1 MKATALEFRLR
12 VLIHTVIYVLGFT
25 APWDRWLHL
34 DSVRTWQ
41 YLAAWLA
48 RSGWLSF
55 SAATQFVLGV
65 GILFAFAGAM
75 WRTWA
80 SAYLEPSVVYS
91 ATMHGNRIVTGGPYR
106 RTRNPLYLGLMLHTV
121 ALGLLMPPSGAL
133 VALVLFIFFDLR
145 LAIGEESFLSER
157 LGEPYREYV
166 RQVPRLLP
174 AILPRIAAAEAKP
187 AWGWAFLSEIY
198 MWGVLVSFVALGWRY
213 NSLLIMQGVLVSLG
227 LSLVVRAFLPKAE
240 SFEVVE

>member
-12 VLIHTVIYVLGFT
+12 LLIHTVIYVLGFT

-41 YLAAWLA
+41 YLAAWTA

-75 WRTWA
+75 CRTWA
-80 SAYLEPSVVYS
+80 SAYLGASVVYS
-91 ATMHGNRIVTGGPYR
+91 GSMNGARMVTDGPYR

-121 ALGLLMPPSGAL
+121 ALSLLMPTSGAV
-133 VALVLFIFFDLR
+133 VAVVLIFLFDLR
-145 LAIGEESFLSER
+145 LALGEESFLSEK
-157 LGEPYREYV
+157 LGEPYRKYARE
-166 RQVPRLLP
+166 VPRLLP
-174 AILPRIAAAEAKP
+174 ALRPRIAPTGAKP
-187 AWGWAFLSEIY
+187 AWRPAFLSEIY
-198 MWGVLVSFVALGWRY
+198 MWGAFVSFVALGWRY

-227 LSLVVRAFLPKAE
+227 LSLVVRGLIAKR
-240 SFEVVE
+240 

>member
-12 VLIHTVIYVLGFT
+12 MLIHAVIYVLGFT

-41 YLAAWLA
+41 YLAAWLS
-48 RSGWLSF
+48 RSGLLSF
-55 SAATQFVLGV
+55 SAATQMVLGI

-80 SAYLEPSVVYS
+80 SAYLGASVVYS
-91 ATMHGNRIVTGGPYR
+91 ASMQGTTMVTGGPYR
-106 RTRNPLYLGLMLHTV
+106 RTRNPLYFGLILHTV

-133 VALVLFIFFDLR
+133 VTLILIILCELR
-145 LAIGEESFLSER
+145 LAYGEESFLSGR

-166 RQVPRLLP
+166 RRVPILLP
-174 AILPRIAAAEAKP
+174 AIRPRIAQTGVRP
-187 AWGWAFLSEIY
+187 AWRWAFLSEIY
-198 MWGVLVSFVALGWRY
+198 MWGLFLSFLALGWRY

-227 LSLVVRAFLPKAE
+227 LSLVVRAFLPK
-240 SFEVVE
+240 VEAAQS

>member
-1 MKATALEFRLR
+1 MKVTALEFRLR
-12 VLIHTVIYVLGFT
+12 TLIHGVIYVLGFT

-41 YLAAWLA
+41 YVAAWVA

-55 SAATQFVLGV
+55 SAATQAVLAV
-65 GILFAFAGAM
+65 GILFAFAGAI

-80 SAYLEPSVVYS
+80 SAYLGAPVVYS
-91 ATMHGNRIVTGGPYR
+91 GSMHGTRMVTGGPYR

-121 ALGLLMPPSGAL
+121 ALGLLMPPSGAV
-133 VALVLFIFFDLR
+133 VALVLVVLYDLR
-145 LAIGEESFLSER
+145 LAIGEESFLREK

-166 RQVPRLLP
+166 RQVPRLFPALRPRLP
-174 AILPRIAAAEAKP
+174 ETSAKP
-187 AWGWAFLSEIY
+187 SWGWAFLSEIY
-198 MWGVLVSFVALGWRY
+198 MWGVVVSFVALGWRY

-227 LSLVVRAFLPKAE
+227 LSLVVRAFLPKPEATA
-240 SFEVVE
+240 VAD